1 MTVSTDIAV
10 RVSEAETVATSV
22 KRFRLVARDGSAL
35 PEFSGGSHTV
45 VTMRDGA
52 RIRRNPYS
60 LMGSPDDG
68 SSYQIS
74 VLKTLDSRGGSQ
86 FMHDNVGVGSELMI
100 SRPVN
105 LFPVDRRGRKHLLLA
120 GGIGITPF
128 IAMMIQL
135 AREDLPFEL
144 HYANRSQDRGAYL
157 TQLNQTYGHRVH
169 TYFDDQ
175 GQLLPLAW
183 LLESQP
189 LGTHLYVCGPSGMID
204 WVLNSARH
212 AGWPTENVHFERFLA
227 PPSGRPFNV
236 DLIKSKKSFEVGE
249 YQSILE
255 AVEAAGV
262 DARYLCRGGACGQCE
277 TAVVACEGTLRH
289 NDHYLSDEEKASG
302 RKIMICVSRIDG
314 TNLVLDL

>member
-10 RVSEAETVATSV
+10 RVAEAETVATGV
-22 KRFRLVARDGSAL
+22 KRFRLVASDGSVL

-45 VTMRDGA
+45 VTMRDGS
-52 RIRRNPYS
+52 RVRRNPYS
-60 LMGSPDDG
+60 LMGSPFDG

-86 FMHDNVGVGSELMI
+86 FMHDKVGTGSELMI
-100 SRPVN
+100 SQPVN

-128 IAMMIQL
+128 IAMMMQL
-135 AREDLPFEL
+135 TREDLPFEL

-157 TQLNQTYGHRVH
+157 NALTATYGHRVH

-175 GQLLPLAW
+175 GQLLPLAR

-204 WVLNSARH
+204 WTLNAARH
-212 AGWPTENVHFERFLA
+212 AGWPNENVHSERFLA

-236 DLIKSKKSFEVGE
+236 DLAKSKKSFEVGE

-262 DARYLCRGGACGQCE
+262 DAPYLCRGGACGQCE
-277 TAVVACEGTLRH
+277 TAVVACEGTLKH

-302 RKIMICVSRIDG
+302 RKIMICVSRIEG